1 MTIMDP
7 RLEQFIDQ
15 KYISLET
22 YRKDQTPVKT
32 PVWFIINNDRI
43 HITTKETT
51 GKVKR
56 LKNNQNA
63 RIAICSMKG
72 DIKSNWVNVGVQK
85 ITQESDVEKIVKLRK
100 KKYGFSAKL
109 ISMFTSQK
117 GKTVAYSLE
126 LLNR

>member
-1 MTIMDP
+1 MDS
-7 RLEQFIDQ
+7 RLDQFTDQ
-15 KYISLET
+15 KYINLET

-43 HITTKETT
+43 LITTKETT

-56 LKNNQNA
+56 LRNNQNA

-72 DIKSNWVNVGVQK
+72 DVKSNWVNVGVQK
-85 ITQESDVEKIVKLRK
+85 ITQESDVEEIVKLRK
-100 KKYGFSAKL
+100 KKYGFSARL

-117 GKTVAYSLE
+117 GKTVAYALDFTDK
-126 LLNR
+126 

>member
-1 MTIMDP
+1 MDS
-7 RLEQFIDQ
+7 RLEQFTDQ
-15 KYISLET
+15 KYINLET

-32 PVWFIINNDRI
+32 HDWFIINNDRI

-56 LKNNQNA
+56 LRNNQTA
-63 RIAICSMKG
+63 RIAICSIKG
-72 DIKSNWVNVGVQK
+72 DIKSNWVNVDVQK
-85 ITQESDVEKIVKLRK
+85 IIQESDVEKIIKLRK
-100 KKYGFSAKL
+100 KKYGFSARL

-126 LLNR
+126 FTDR